1 MKIFLALAT
10 DIWLQVGVWLHATTN
25 VAAAYGL

>member
-10 DIWLQVGVWLHATTN
+10 GIWLQAGVWLHATTN